1 VKKSSR
7 KLSIFKVLIVEDE
20 PTLLKMVQ
28 KYLDY
33 EGMMTT
39 IRSDGR
45 SALKFL
51 ETETPDLICLDLVL
65 PEVSGYDVC
74 DFVRKT
80 PRLSAVPVLMMS
92 ARTLPA
98 DRAHAEEVGVNA
110 YLTKPFTREDFMA
123 VVRRLL
129 TAHP

>member
-45 SALKFL
+45 SALKYL

-98 DRAHAEEVGVNA
+98 DRAHAEEVGVNV
-110 YLTKPFTREDFMA
+110 YLTKPFAREDFMEA
-123 VVRRLL
+123 VRRLL
-129 TAHP
+129 TARL

>member
-45 SALKFL
+45 SALKYL

-98 DRAHAEEVGVNA
+98 DRAHAEEVGVSA
-110 YLTKPFTREDFMA
+110 YLTKPFAREDFME
-123 VVRRLL
+123 VVRQLL
-129 TAHP
+129 TARP